1 MVLKFLNICATD
13 AAGNL
18 YDLGFVTDSLVI
30 TNLNVDSTL
39 ISSVKEVKDD
49 QTTLTLFPNPATDLL
64 NVSFDQNTTG
74 ELVVY
79 NLQGQALI
87 TKRVSNSVA
96 SQLSLIDLPVGLFM
110 LQLETE
116 DGLRQSELFVK
127 E

>member
-1 MVLKFLNICATD
+1 M
-13 AAGNL
+13 
-18 YDLGFVTDSLVI
+18 
-30 TNLNVDSTL
+30 
-39 ISSVKEVKDD
+39 KDD